1 MTLRELNKDYRFE
14 KQKLRQ
20 WLIDEQIIDKE
31 DDSDIYDLEVD
42 EALEKKI
49 QDNVY
54 AIKDTVVRR
63 KFQGIDEYVAPKMI
77 PMPFRVLNISNFV
90 VLDTETTGLYKD
102 DEVIELSV
110 IDELGRELY
119 HSLFK
124 PEKKMGE
131 AALRVTGLDNPML
144 ENEPLFKDEWKNIK
158 QAVGEKKIL
167 GHNISYDYRITLATA
182 KRYGI
187 NENEVKSLFH
197 DCIDSK
203 EIAKKYLR
211 SRSYKLAYLCKK
223 LGITESQKH
232 RATYDCLQTLQMLRR
247 LERKLLNEGATKDTT
262 VYDEYEEAKEE
273 RFMEATKEAVIA
285 GYKANKSIEDL
296 SIFYGLSLKETT
308 DLIIEASKKQG
319 FALRVDKDQEEAVLF
334 IVRSYKG
341 LPFEKLVKKVKKY
354 ANEQELKLI
363 MAKNEEV
370 LS

>member
-1 MTLRELNKDYRFE
+1 MTLKELNKNYHFE
-14 KQKLRQ
+14 KSKLRQ
-20 WLIDEQIIDKE
+20 WLIDEKIIDKTDE
-31 DDSDIYDLEVD
+31 SDIYDLEVD
-42 EALEKKI
+42 EDLANKI
-49 QDNVY
+49 KEHVY
-54 AIKDTVVRR
+54 AIKDTKVRR

-77 PMPFRVLNISNFV
+77 PMPFRILNIDNFV

-110 IDELGRELY
+110 IDERGRELY

-144 ENEPLFKDEWKNIK
+144 ENEPLFKDEWPKIK
-158 QAVGEKKIL
+158 KAVGKKKIL
-167 GHNISYDYRITLATA
+167 GHNIGYDYRITLATA

-187 NENEVKSLFH
+187 NENEVKALFR
-197 DCIDSK
+197 DYIDSK

-247 LERKLLNEGATKDTT
+247 LERKLLNEGATKDTD
-262 VYDEYEEAKEE
+262 VYDERLEEQEE
-273 RFMEATKEAVIA
+273 VLMEAIKEAVVA

-296 SIFYGLSLKETT
+296 SIFYGLSLEETT
-308 DLIIEASKKQG
+308 DLIIEAAKKQG
-319 FALRVDKDQEEAVLF
+319 FVLRVDRDQEEAVLF
-334 IVRSYKG
+334 IVRSYQN

-363 MAKNEEV
+363 LAKNEEV